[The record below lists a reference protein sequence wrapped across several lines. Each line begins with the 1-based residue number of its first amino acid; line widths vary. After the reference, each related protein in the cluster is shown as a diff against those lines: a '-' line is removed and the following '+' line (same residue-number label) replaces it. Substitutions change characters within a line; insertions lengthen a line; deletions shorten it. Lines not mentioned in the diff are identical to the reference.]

1 MDWKVVLGTN
11 ILRYRL
17 ARGWT
22 QQDVACHADLSVRF
36 VAGVER
42 GEENPS
48 LETIISIGAAL
59 DAPLWQLLYP
69 DPD

>member
-1 MDWKVVLGTN
+1 MGRN
-11 ILRYRL
+11 ILQLRN

-22 QQDVACHADLSVRF
+22 QADLAGEADLSVRF

-48 LETIISIGAAL
+48 LDTLISLATAFSMPVGRL
-59 DAPLWQLLYP
+59 F
-69 DPD
+69 DPQ